1 MTQPINFFEA
11 VIQIAKTKN
20 VSAQEAAAF
29 LKQKMA
35 EDVLPLTLTQV
46 EFDERLAG
54 LEVA

>member
-11 VIQIAKTKN
+11 VTQIATTKN
-20 VSAQEAAAF
+20 IAVKEAEAF

-35 EDVLPLTLTQV
+35 EGVLPLTLTQA
-46 EFDERLAG
+46 EFDERLAS

>member
-11 VIQIAKTKN
+11 VTQIATTKN
-20 VSAQEAAAF
+20 IAVKEAEAF

-35 EDVLPLTLTQV
+35 EGVLPLTLTQA